1 MHLNLNKKT
10 LIMGVINITPDSF
23 SDGGT
28 YNSAEKGLEHAKS
41 LLDSGADILDIG
53 GESTRPFAKPVPLS
67 EELERV
73 IPLIKELK
81 KITNIPLSIDTTK
94 SEVAKQALLN
104 GAEIINDVSA
114 LDFDEKMAFVA
125 AEYNCPVILMHMK
138 GTPENM
144 QNNPSYNDLMNE
156 LEYFFSER
164 IEYALKKKIKRNN
177 LILDPGI
184 GFGKT
189 VEHNLIII
197 KNLKRLKQF
206 DLPILTGTSR
216 KTFIRKILGKDDSPM
231 DPDVITGSIAS
242 VCASILNGADIV
254 RVHDVKE
261 TKAAATI
268 ADAVKNA

>member
-23 SDGGT
+23 SDGGK
-28 YNSAEKGLEHAKS
+28 YNSAEKGLEHAKA
-41 LLDSGADILDIG
+41 LIDSGADILDIG
-53 GESTRPFAKPVPLS
+53 GESTRPFAEPVSLS

-94 SEVAKQALLN
+94 SEVAKQAISN

-114 LDFDEKMAFVA
+114 LGFDENMAFVA
-125 AEYNCPVILMHMK
+125 SEFSCPVILMHMK

-156 LEYFFSER
+156 LEDFFSER
-164 IEYALKKKIKRNN
+164 IEYAIKNGIKRDS
-177 LILDPGI
+177 LIIDPGI

-206 DLPILTGTSR
+206 DLPVLTGTSR

-261 TKAAATI
+261 TKAAATVS
-268 ADAVKNA
+268 DAVKNA